1 METKGFFQFEIIIY
15 VFMLFMTDFNTY
27 VMDLRPL

>member
-1 METKGFFQFEIIIY
+1 MFFFQFEIIIDVLVNFFFLLY
-15 VFMLFMTDFNTY
+15 FNTY